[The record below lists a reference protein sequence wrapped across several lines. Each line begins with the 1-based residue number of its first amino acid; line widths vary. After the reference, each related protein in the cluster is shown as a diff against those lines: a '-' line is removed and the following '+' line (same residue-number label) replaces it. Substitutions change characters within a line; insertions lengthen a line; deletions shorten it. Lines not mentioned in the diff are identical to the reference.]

1 MGQDGSM
8 PARRPSVVS
17 VVLVTLVV
25 AWGACMVVPPVL
37 LLRNREAWLAE
48 LRRDDAQADWDAFR
62 RDMRAESG
70 RDGPVSGPV
79 KRKEPR
85 SAEPPLLVWLRDY
98 VALAIGAWVLF
109 GSVLFAFLGLAILGL
124 LPQDQPRGGGDREEE
139 HQGDGEHAQQ

>member
-1 MGQDGSM
+1 MA
-8 PARRPSVVS
+8 PRRSPIVS
-17 VVLVTLVV
+17 AIFVTLVA
-25 AWGACMVVPPVL
+25 AWLACMVGPPVV
-37 LLRNREAWLAE
+37 LLRAREAWLAE
-48 LRRDDAQADWDAFR
+48 LRSDDVQADWDAFR
-62 RDMRAESG
+62 RDMRAQSG

-98 VALAIGAWVLF
+98 VALAIVAWVLF

-124 LPQDQPRGGGDREEE
+124 LSQDQPRSSGDREEE

>member
-1 MGQDGSM
+1 M
-8 PARRPSVVS
+8 VF
-17 VVLVTLVV
+17 VTLVV

-124 LPQDQPRGGGDREEE
+124 LPQDQPRNGGDREEE